1 MNNSG
6 PAPQGNR
13 KDGVIVR
20 ILIADDLL
28 SHRDLMRFTLE
39 SCGYEVMEAEDG
51 EQVVAFAAE
60 FSPHV
65 FILDLL
71 MPKMNGY
78 EAAMALRAIPAF
90 EKTPIIALTA
100 TTSYERSA
108 EFATIN
114 FCDYLVK
121 PVGPARLR
129 LCVSALV

>member
-6 PAPQGNR
+6 AGPQGNR

-20 ILIADDLL
+20 VLIADDLL

-39 SCGYEVMEAEDG
+39 SCGYEVIEAENG
-51 EQVVAFAAE
+51 EQVVAFATA

-65 FILDLL
+65 FILDLQ

-78 EAAMALRAIPAF
+78 EAAMALRAISAF

-100 TTSYERSA
+100 TTSSERSA
-108 EFATIN
+108 EFAPVN
-114 FCDYLVK
+114 FCEYLVK

-129 LCVSALV
+129 LCVSAHV